1 MVIMSTVMSQCDSSN
16 NVRLATKI
24 FDEYGYFI
32 RTVINCRMRNEHCR
46 NDIYNDFFLSLVRR
60 PIPEEIANVKSYL
73 YRAICNDICDAK
85 RRLDRY
91 EQHLHRH
98 RQLPG
103 RAKSA
108 VAADKGLTDTDEACK
123 LFEVIEMQLS
133 SSEAKVLKLRYK
145 NELNNSEIAE
155 CLNVGHASVSTYM
168 STGLKKLRE
177 IIKKD
182 RRDI

>member
-1 MVIMSTVMSQCDSSN
+1 MSTVMSQCDSSN
-16 NVRLATKI
+16 NVRSAAEI
-24 FDEYGYFI
+24 FNEYGPFI
-32 RTVINCRMRNEHCR
+32 RTVINCRVRDGHLR
-46 NDIYNDFFLSLVRR
+46 NDIYHDFFLSLIRK
-60 PIPEEIANVKSYL
+60 PISEEVANLKSYL
-73 YRAICNDICDAK
+73 YRAICNDIYDAK
-85 RRLDRY
+85 RKLDRY
-91 EQHLHRH
+91 ERHLYRH

-108 VAADKGLTDTDEACK
+108 FAADKGLAEADEACK

-182 RRDI
+182 KERNLL